1 MKNYPNFTFRNP
13 NPTFKFKAK
22 FKTDLFANV
31 KKMHLNSWFQSATPF
46 FFGCLPLSPT
56 TILPPLSSPSL
67 ILPSHLAYEPP
78 SPHLLYPLILPSIT
92 LFPLC
97 SFILHPQPPL
107 SFSSQLSERV
117 PILRSWQHSLDRNQ
131 PPWGIWTVERCVTG
145 TCQKLCDSLWV
156 FHRGSLMGC
165 TLCVSCGCMCVV
177 LLHQAEQ
184 RICAGLEK
192 QIFFLSFFYSNKCV
206 KIKRPN

>member
-1 MKNYPNFTFRNP
+1 
-13 NPTFKFKAK
+13 
-22 FKTDLFANV
+22 
-31 KKMHLNSWFQSATPF
+31 MHF
-46 FFGCLPLSPT
+46 FFFVACLCLP
-56 TILPPLSSPSL
+56 
-67 ILPSHLAYEPP
+67 PP
-78 SPHLLYPLILPSIT
+78 SCLLCHLPHSSFLHTWPMNPHPPHLLYPLILPSIT
-92 LFPLC
+92 VFPLC

-165 TLCVSCGCMCVV
+165 TCMCFVWV
-177 LLHQAEQ
+177 HVCRFVASGRAEDLC
-184 RICAGLEK
+184 RPRK
-192 QIFFLSFFYSNKCV
+192 TDFFSFFFLFKQMRKNKTS
-206 KIKRPN
+206 